1 MFRPATFAFWAGFG
15 GYEPL
20 SPALRLGS
28 PGCAI
33 LPDICFPGSL
43 QLVVAR
49 QLGIQFSKIA
59 PPFFEEAPKNWFSS
73 AERLSPPRSKPESRN
88 QPSLEVETFKKRLVS
103 GF

>member
-1 MFRPATFAFWAGFG
+1 MFCPATFAFQASFG
-15 GYEPL
+15 GL
-20 SPALRLGS
+20 RRFQPALRLES

-59 PPFFEEAPKNWFSS
+59 PP
-73 AERLSPPRSKPESRN
+73 L
-88 QPSLEVETFKKRLVS
+88 
-103 GF
+103 